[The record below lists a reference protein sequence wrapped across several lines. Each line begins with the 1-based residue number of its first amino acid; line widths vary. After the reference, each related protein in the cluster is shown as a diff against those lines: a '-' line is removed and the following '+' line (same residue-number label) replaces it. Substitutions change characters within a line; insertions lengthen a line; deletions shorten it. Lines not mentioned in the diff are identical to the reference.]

1 MPTGQTLLY
10 FIYVLAAASVI
21 LAAESFYM
29 SYAARRVRAGTINRR
44 LKRLAEEAPAEQTLQ
59 GLLRE
64 RGLSDSGDFLFGL
77 IWLNRLYTQS
87 GITGNPLS
95 FATKF
100 LVAGL
105 VLASLLSFLLGFSTL
120 VSSIVFVMVGFV
132 LPLLVLR
139 RARSKRIQKFAKQL
153 PNALD
158 MIVRSLRAGHPATV
172 AVGLVAREMP
182 DPLGTE
188 FGIVSDEITF
198 GLSMEQAVR
207 KLSQRVGFEGLHLLS
222 ISLSIQAKTGGNLT
236 EILSNLS
243 SVLRERQKL
252 RMKIKALSAEG
263 RMSAWIISLFPV
275 AMFLL
280 LQLIAP
286 SYYGAVWQDP
296 LLVPVFVI
304 FGTMALLGD
313 FIMYRM
319 VNFDF

>member
-21 LAAESFYM
+21 LAGEAMYLSFAK
-29 SYAARRVRAGTINRR
+29 SRSRTGAINHRLRR
-44 LKRLAEEAPAEQTLQ
+44 LTDEVPAEQTLQ

-64 RGLSDSGDFLFGL
+64 RGLTESGDFLFGL
-77 IWLNRLYTQS
+77 VWLNRLYTQS
-87 GITGNPLS
+87 GITGNPLT
-95 FATKF
+95 FAATF
-100 LVAGL
+100 LLAGL
-105 VLASLLSFLLGFSTL
+105 ALALLLSFLLGFSTL
-120 VSSIVFVMVGFV
+120 VSSIVFAVVGFV

-153 PNALD
+153 PDALD
-158 MIVRSLRAGHPATV
+158 MIVRSLRAGHPASV

-222 ISLSIQAKTGGNLT
+222 VSLSIQAKTGGNLT
-236 EILSNLS
+236 GILSNLS

-263 RMSAWIISLFPV
+263 RVSAWVISLFPLV
-275 AMFLL
+275 MFLL
-280 LQLIAP
+280 LQITAP
-286 SYYGAVWQDP
+286 AYYGKVWHDP
-296 LLVPVFVI
+296 LIMPVFLI
-304 FGTMALLGD
+304 FGIWALLGD

-319 VNFDF
+319 VTFDF

>member
-10 FIYVLAAASVI
+10 FIYVLAAASTI
-21 LAAESFYM
+21 LAGEALYFSLVK
-29 SYAARRVRAGTINRR
+29 RRSRVSTINRR
-44 LKRLAEEAPAEQTLQ
+44 MKRMVDDVPAELTLQ

-64 RGLSDSGDFLFGL
+64 RGLTDSGDFLFGL
-77 IWLNRLYTQS
+77 IGLNRLYTQS

-95 FATKF
+95 FAATF
-100 LVAGL
+100 LLAGL
-105 VLASLLSFLLGFSTL
+105 ALGSLLSIFLGFSTL
-120 VSSIVFVMVGFV
+120 VSLIVFLVVGFV

-139 RARSKRIQKFAKQL
+139 RARNKRIQKFAKQL
-153 PNALD
+153 PDALD
-158 MIVRSLRAGHPATV
+158 MIVRSLRAGHPASV

-198 GLSMEQAVR
+198 GLSIEQAVR

-222 ISLSIQAKTGGNLT
+222 VSLSIQAKTGGNLT
-236 EILSNLS
+236 EILHNLS

-252 RMKIKALSAEG
+252 RMKIRALSSEG
-263 RMSAWIISLFPV
+263 RVSAWITSLFPV
-275 AMFLL
+275 VMFLV
-280 LQLIAP
+280 LQILAP
-286 SYYGAVWQDP
+286 AYYGTVWNNP
-296 LLVPVFVI
+296 VILPVFLI
-304 FGTMALLGD
+304 FGTWALLGD